1 MHLTIELQNRL
12 SKTDKLTG
20 LKRDT
25 EKLTI
30 TVKSFNIPLL
40 V

>member
-12 SKTDKLTG
+12 SKTDKPTG
-20 LKRDT
+20 LKRDA

-30 TVKSFNIPLL
+30 TAKSFNIPLL

>member
-12 SKTDKLTG
+12 RKTDKLTG
-20 LKRDT
+20 HKRDA

-30 TVKSFNIPLL
+30 KAKSFNIPL
-40 V
+40 